1 MKKHKHQSAWQIM
14 AIIVFVL
21 FAAQSAR
28 AQTYTVGV
36 PVCDTIST
44 WIYPAG
50 PCEDDYLIF
59 RLNST
64 LSPYVT
70 GLYFQVV
77 ITAINGRI
85 WSNLSDTVKVG
96 DVLPLTPYVPSGGL
110 TIFLGS
116 SSSSFNFITRI
127 VGTPMVA
134 YESYY
139 CGIRVAQTTAA
150 CQNYL
155 VYWGEGSIC
164 QVQPSTS
171 VKYPKKNFPADYI
184 LVQNYPNPFNASTTI
199 EIALAKPGEV
209 TLKVFNHHGQ
219 EIITLVD
226 DKLAPGKYLVPWHAN
241 GLTSGVYFY
250 LLKTNGVAQAKKLL
264 LLK

>member
-1 MKKHKHQSAWQIM
+1 MKKHKHQSALHIIM
-14 AIIVFVL
+14 TIVFVL
-21 FAAQSAR
+21 FVAQSAR
-28 AQTYTVGV
+28 AQAYTVGV

-59 RLNST
+59 RLHNT

-70 GLYFQVV
+70 GLDFQVV
-77 ITAINGRI
+77 ITATNGRI
-85 WSNLSDTVKVG
+85 WSNLSDTVKAG
-96 DVLPLTPYVPSGGL
+96 DVLPLTPHVPSGSL

-116 SSSSFNFITRI
+116 SSSSFHFITRI
-127 VGTPMVA
+127 VGTPTVA

-139 CGIRVAQTTAA
+139 CRIRVAQTLAA

-171 VKYPKKNFPADYI
+171 VKYHKENLPTDYV

-199 EIALAKPGEV
+199 EISLAKPGDV

-226 DKLAPGKYLVPWHAN
+226 DKLAPGKYVVPWNAN

-250 LLKTNGVAQAKKLL
+250 LLKINGVTQAKKLL